1 MRAWRPLW
9 RATVTAAFV
18 VCAAHAAGAAGED
31 PAGEAAGQS
40 LEQAASDPTASLMS
54 VSVQDIYAGS
64 YHQLDGESGNTLLLR
79 SSVPFTTGSLEHIA
93 RATLPIVTDSPSG
106 ESGLSDLV
114 LFDLIVFDKSWG
126 RWGVGPVLLAPTA
139 TDEAIGAD
147 KWAIGPAV
155 GFVARNNKLM
165 WGLFNQN
172 LFSFAGDSDREDV
185 NISILQPIVNY
196 SLPDKW
202 SIGTSEMNVTYDWE
216 RGSWTALPLGVKLAR
231 LVKFGKLP
239 VQFAGGYEYNFAD
252 DFVAPEWTLNFTVK
266 FLFPVSRRSSP
277 PAP

>member
-1 MRAWRPLW
+1 MKAGRGML
-9 RATVTAAFV
+9 RATVAAALV
-18 VCAAHAAGAAGED
+18 LCAAHSVTAADEGT
-31 PAGEAAGQS
+31 AGQS

-64 YHQLDGESGNTLLLR
+64 YHQLDDESGNTLLLR
-79 SSVPFTTGSLEHIA
+79 SSVPFKTGSLAHIA
-93 RATLPIVTDSPSG
+93 RVTLPVVTDSPSG

-114 LFDLIVFDKSWG
+114 LFDLIKFEKSWG
-126 RWGVGPVLLAPTA
+126 RWGIGPVLLAPTA
-139 TDEAIGAD
+139 TDDAIGAG

-155 GFVARNNKLM
+155 GFVARSDKLM

-185 NISILQPIVNY
+185 NVSILQPIVNY

-202 SIGTSEMNVTYDWE
+202 SVGTSEMNVTYDWD
-216 RGSWTALPLGVKLAR
+216 RDAWTALPLGVKLAK

-252 DFVAPEWTLNFTVK
+252 DYVAPKWTVNFTVK
-266 FLFPVSRRSSP
+266 FLFPI
-277 PAP
+277 

>member
-1 MRAWRPLW
+1 MREFRPA
-9 RATVTAAFV
+9 RCATIAAV
-18 VCAAHAAGAAGED
+18 LVACAPHAATAAGE
-31 PAGEAAGQS
+31 GTESQS

-64 YHQLDGESGNTLLLR
+64 YHQLDDESGNTLLLR

-93 RATLPIVTDSPSG
+93 RATLPIVTNSPSG

-114 LFDLIVFDKSWG
+114 LFDLIVFDEPWG
-126 RWGVGPVLLAPTA
+126 RWGIGPVMLAPTA
-139 TDEAIGAD
+139 TDDAIGA
-147 KWAIGPAV
+147 
-155 GFVARNNKLM
+155 
-165 WGLFNQN
+165 
-172 LFSFAGDSDREDV
+172 
-185 NISILQPIVNY
+185 
-196 SLPDKW
+196 DKW

-216 RGSWTALPLGVKLAR
+216 RDAWTVLPLGVKLAR

-252 DFVAPEWTLNFTVK
+252 DYVAPKWTLNFTVK
-266 FLFPVSRRSSP
+266 FLFPVSRRSSA